1 MIASTSSV
9 YGSSDALPFSEKQK
23 ADEPLSFYAASK
35 KACEIMAHS
44 YSHIHKLPTTIFR
57 FFTVYGPWG
66 RPDMALFKFTNLILN
81 SKEIEIYNNG
91 DMKRDFTFVDDLV
104 KGIELLID
112 KIPDKLMRQNYNI
125 ENDSKSKIAPRIVNG
140 NSNPTNLIDYVHELE
155 VSLGIEAKKKFVGMQ
170 KGDVKNTF
178 SDVSLLKSLTD
189 FAPRT
194 SIKTGINEFV
204 KWYKNYYEK

>member
-1 MIASTSSV
+1 MNH
-9 YGSSDALPFSEKQK
+9 YLF
-23 ADEPLSFYAASK
+23 AASK

-112 KIPDKLMRQNYNI
+112 KIPDKLMKQNYNI
-125 ENDSKSKIAPRIVNG
+125 ENDSKSKIAPYRIVNIG
-140 NSNPTNLIDYVHELE
+140 NSNPTNLIDYVKELE
-155 VSLGIEAKKKFVGMQ
+155 VSLGIEAKKFVGMQ

-178 SDVSLLKSLTD
+178 SDV
-189 FAPRT
+189 
-194 SIKTGINEFV
+194 
-204 KWYKNYYEK
+204 YC

>member
-1 MIASTSSV
+1 
-9 YGSSDALPFSEKQK
+9 
-23 ADEPLSFYAASK
+23 
-35 KACEIMAHS
+35 MAHS

-91 DMKRDFTFVDDLV
+91 YMKRYLTFVYYLF
-104 KGIELLID
+104 KGIEILID
-112 KIPDKLMRQNYNI
+112 KIQDKLILKNYNI
-125 ENDSKSKIAPRIVNG
+125 ENDSKSKIAPYRIVNIG
-140 NSNPTNLIDYVHELE
+140 NSNPTNLIDYVNELE

-189 FAPRT
+189 FAPST